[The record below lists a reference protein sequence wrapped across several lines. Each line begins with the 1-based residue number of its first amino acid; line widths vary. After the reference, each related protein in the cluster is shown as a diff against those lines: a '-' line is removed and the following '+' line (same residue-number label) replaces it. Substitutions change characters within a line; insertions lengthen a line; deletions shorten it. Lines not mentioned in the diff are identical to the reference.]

1 MKDIREKSETIKS
14 VESSCKEIKRQN
26 IYRLKDIKD
35 MAKYFDQAE
44 CFYRFKNEY
53 YIVAKRK
60 VILDDSLE
68 RVYLPVTLGQK
79 ITIDS
84 I

>member
-1 MKDIREKSETIKS
+1 
-14 VESSCKEIKRQN
+14 
-26 IYRLKDIKD
+26 
-35 MAKYFDQAE
+35 MARYFDQAE

-60 VILDDSLE
+60 VILDDFLE